1 MLFWLGILVEIL
13 PMTFVGVAIGVGDFA
28 LTVATEPSG
37 GQWIFILFV
46 WCVLGCLFGKLND

>member
-13 PMTFVGVAIGVGDFA
+13 PMTFIGVAIGDFA

-37 GQWIFILFV
+37 GQWIFIVFV
-46 WCVLGCLFGKLND
+46 WCVLGCLFGMLND

>member
-13 PMTFVGVAIGVGDFA
+13 PMTFVGAAIGVGDFG

-37 GQWIFILFV
+37 DRIFIVFV
-46 WCVLGCLFGKLND
+46 WCVLGCLFGMLND

>member
-37 GQWIFILFV
+37 GQWIFIVVV
-46 WCVLGCLFGKLND
+46 WCVLVRSV